1 MSFKEEWNWFCKEK
15 RDYLPLGRAGVGN
28 GLGFGIPDGWGVG
41 ALVDP
46 GRGALVVGALVNSAT
61 LGLKTHSGFWQHGLA
76 GSFVR

>member
-1 MSFKEEWNWFCKEK
+1 M
-15 RDYLPLGRAGVGN
+15 
-28 GLGFGIPDGWGVG
+28 
-41 ALVDP
+41 DP